1 MLWKRGNW
9 VELPRADV
17 QLQEKLGEGAFGE
30 AYKGLVRI
38 GREFKLCAVKRL
50 KGEKVLGFHRAK
62 NRQLLAYTQTV
73 TADFSVER
81 LYKNNQGNIQK
92 CKTLGC
98 AVSVSLV
105 MLHIRSIVWPR

>member
-50 KGEKVLGFHRAK
+50 KGEEFLGFHRAK
-62 NRQLLAYTQTV
+62 NRQLLTYTQTI
-73 TADFSVER
+73 TADFSVGR
-81 LYKNNQGNIQK
+81 LYKIIKVIQK

-98 AVSVSLV
+98 AASVSIV
-105 MLHIRSIVWPR
+105 ILHLRSIVWPR